1 MAVKDWRKIVGK
13 NVRRLRHAREL
24 TQDKLAQKAKIDVT
38 YVRGIEAG
46 RYNPSLMIMARIAGA
61 LSCKIQ
67 DLLRA
72 I

>member
-24 TQDKLAQKAKIDVT
+24 TQDKLATKAKIDVT

-46 RYNPSLMIMARIAGA
+46 RYNPSLMIMARISGA
-61 LSCKIQ
+61 LGCKLT
-67 DLLRA
+67 DLFRGN
-72 I
+72 